1 LLVLSDGHPAHR
13 QKRRT
18 RTQADPQQ
26 RDGKITATLSQ
37 IDLQVIIPPGES
49 CVQELAAR
57 DLVPGDI
64 VLLEAGNLVPADG
77 RILESAHL
85 RLQEAALTGESAPID
100 KVADALDEIELP
112 LGDRRNIAFMGM
124 AVTYGCGQLVVTA
137 TGMHT
142 QLGAI
147 AALIQTIDAASSPV
161 ESRSNNL

>member
-18 RTQADPQQ
+18 RTQTDPQQ

-57 DLVPGDI
+57 DPVPGDI
-64 VLLEAGNLVPADG
+64 VLLKARNLVPADG

-100 KVADALDEIELP
+100 KVVDALDEIELL
-112 LGDRRNIAFMGM
+112 LGDRRNIAFM
-124 AVTYGCGQLVVTA
+124 VWLSPTA
-137 TGMHT
+137 
-142 QLGAI
+142 
-147 AALIQTIDAASSPV
+147 AASSWSQLPV
-161 ESRSNNL
+161 CTRSFAQSPH